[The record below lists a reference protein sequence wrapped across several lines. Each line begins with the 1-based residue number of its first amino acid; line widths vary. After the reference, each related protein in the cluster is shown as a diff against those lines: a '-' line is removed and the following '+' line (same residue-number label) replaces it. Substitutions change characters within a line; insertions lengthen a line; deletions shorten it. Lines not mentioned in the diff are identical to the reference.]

1 MTRLLLYYVGHTF
14 INSIKKLFRTWVII
28 FFLVCFGI
36 GIVLGIGGG
45 IIGAMIDE
53 EMSGDTEDS
62 EYIEEPEEPIE
73 DEMPEEYV
81 LPTVDLVCSAVIL
94 IFLFM
99 LGTQL

>member
-36 GIVLGIGGG
+36 GIVPGVGGG
-45 IIGAMIDE
+45 IIGAMIDDE
-53 EMSGDTEDS
+53 ISGDTEDS
-62 EYIEEPEEPIE
+62 EYIEEPEESIE

-81 LPTVDLVCSAVIL
+81 LMGISI
-94 IFLFM
+94 
-99 LGTQL
+99 